1 MEFKQN
7 NDNIR
12 PGIFSAPCFIELYA
26 EIFDQEN
33 AIDKLE
39 MFCSINGAKHY
50 SFPINDKKIK
60 LEKKEWIMSEL
71 SSYNDIKVKNF
82 YANKKINWKVVH

>member
-1 MEFKQN
+1 MNKISLTYQLHF
-7 NDNIR
+7 
-12 PGIFSAPCFIELYA
+12 L
-26 EIFDQEN
+26 EN

-39 MFCSINGAKHY
+39 IFCSINGAKHY

-71 SSYNDIKVKNF
+71 SSYNDIHVKNF